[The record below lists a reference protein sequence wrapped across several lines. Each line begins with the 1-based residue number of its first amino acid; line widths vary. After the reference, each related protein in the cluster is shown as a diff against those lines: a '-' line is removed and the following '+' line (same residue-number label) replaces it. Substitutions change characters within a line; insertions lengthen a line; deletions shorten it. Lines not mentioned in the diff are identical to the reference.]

1 MKTEII
7 QGIVFFATLAI
18 IIYWKYTSNKNYYK
32 RKNIAKKNSATAPTH
47 NEENKE
53 AEEKKEVH
61 KHHDNH
67 DDDHGHGNDD
77 HGHGKVEKKPEKV
90 LTTGEKIFM
99 WILLIPLMF
108 ILIFILIPGMF
119 PTLWSDLGGPI
130 LWEGKIF
137 LPIIIMLFIAILLG
151 ILTNNWL
158 YLIFIIGF
166 CILSYF
172 IKKDNQNE
180 AFATANETEIQIFE
194 FIPVT
199 ISGKNQEIR
208 KLVYQGKTPVSWT
221 VRHKIQIRPN
231 QCGKITQIDCA
242 RWDTPIT
249 QSMPCD
255 GKGWEDRP
263 FPYFEEKDV
272 FIITTVK

>member
-1 MKTEII
+1 MNLWLIIPYLVLLVLGLLAYNWQTSVYKVEAKT
-7 QGIVFFATLAI
+7 
-18 IIYWKYTSNKNYYK
+18 
-32 RKNIAKKNSATAPTH
+32 
-47 NEENKE
+47 E
-53 AEEKKEVH
+53 AEEKKEVP

-67 DDDHGHGNDD
+67 DDDHGHGDDD

-108 ILIFILIPGMF
+108 ILIFILIPSIF
-119 PTLWSDLGGPI
+119 PVLWSDLGGPI

-172 IKKDNQNE
+172 IKEENQNE
-180 AFATANETEIQIFE
+180 EEN
-194 FIPVT
+194 PVVVAPPRGSTTYYFYNQDT
-199 ISGKNQEIR
+199 IKLKFYGTFKFYPKGGCIEYILPSGKNFEDCPGVDAYYPPGPPGEYMFVKKNKATAVEI
-208 KLVYQGKTPVSWT
+208 
-221 VRHKIQIRPN
+221 VR
-231 QCGKITQIDCA
+231 
-242 RWDTPIT
+242 
-249 QSMPCD
+249 
-255 GKGWEDRP
+255 
-263 FPYFEEKDV
+263 
-272 FIITTVK
+272 